1 MALAHQG
8 LILDTQATAVER
20 AMREAVRAMDL

>member
-8 LILDTQATAVER
+8 LILDAQTTAVER
-20 AMREAVRAMDL
+20 AMRGAVRAMEL